1 MKNYHNN
8 FNRNRPNQFANRE
21 SKPAVDDSLT
31 LKQLE
36 GDKED
41 LEKLEALEDHTK
53 VFEEEKEAVRSAFT
67 PKQYRV
73 KAAQLNLRKTPEVLP
88 DNVVDILGKGAV
100 VIANDAEEGEFL
112 YVTCGG
118 LKGYVMRS
126 FVEEV

>member
-41 LEKLEALEDHTK
+41 LEKLEALEDHIK

-100 VIANDAEEGEFL
+100 VIANDVEEGEFL

-126 FVEEV
+126 FIEEV